1 MTIAVDARNAIPW
14 YKEPTKEQWL
24 AWVAA
29 WLGWTL
35 DAFDFTIFLL
45 IMLPI
50 SQEFHV
56 PLTAVTAVFTL
67 TLWMRLVGATAS
79 GWLADR
85 IGRKK
90 PLMISIAW
98 YSACNFIAAFSPA
111 FWFLFLFR
119 ALLGIGMGA
128 EWPCGAALAMESWPI
143 RSRGFMA
150 GVLQSS
156 WGLGALLSSAAY
168 GLLYTPLEA
177 MGKGYGWRGLL
188 MLGVLPAL
196 WIVFVRRHVKEPPV
210 WVENRRLQRTQQ
222 REVRVPLLKI
232 FKRGLLAN
240 TLTACWWMA
249 SAFVV
254 GYSVGGLF
262 PTYLQ
267 RDLHLSPGLVAL
279 PIMLQSIVF
288 FLSGSFY
295 GWMADRVGR
304 RWAIIMPALLTI
316 PIAPFY
322 LLTHDFTMIVVFFT
336 LQGAFGGGGMHTL
349 YPAYLAERFPTEVRA
364 TASGFVYHQG
374 AIFGGLTA
382 PVITYFAINW
392 HTGFAIPM
400 MLGTILAAI
409 SVAAAVWVG
418 PETRGRQLVAELSVA

>member
-1 MTIAVDARNAIPW
+1 MATIETAKPIPW
-14 YKEPTKEQWL
+14 WKEPTKDQWH

-50 SQEFHV
+50 AQEFNV

-85 IGRKK
+85 VGRKT

-98 YSACNFIAAFSPA
+98 YSVCNLIAGLSPT

-128 EWPCGAALAMESWPI
+128 EWPAGAALAMESWPI

-168 GLLYTPLEA
+168 GLLYNSI
-177 MGKGYGWRGLL
+177 GWRGLL
-188 MLGVLPAL
+188 ILGVLPAL
-196 WIVFVRRHVKEPPV
+196 LLVYIRFFVKEPAV
-210 WVENRRLQRTQQ
+210 WVENRRLQRVQK
-222 REVRVPLLKI
+222 REVRLPLLSI
-232 FKRGLLAN
+232 FKRGMLGN
-240 TLTACWWMA
+240 TMTACWWMA
-249 SAFVV
+249 SGFVV
-254 GYSVGGLF
+254 GYSIGGLF

-267 RDLHLSPGLVAL
+267 KDLHLSPGLVAL
-279 PIMLQSIVF
+279 PIMLQSVLF
-288 FLSGSFY
+288 FLSGSAW
-295 GWMADRVGR
+295 GWVADRIGR
-304 RWAIIMPALLTI
+304 RWAMILPAICGI
-316 PIAPFY
+316 PVVPLY
-322 LLTHDFTMIVVFFT
+322 LLTTNYTMIVVFFA
-336 LQGAFGGGGMHTL
+336 LQGLFAAGGIFGQN
-349 YPAYLAERFPTEVRA
+349 PSYLAERFPTEVRA
-364 TASGFVYHQG
+364 TAAGFCYHQG
-374 AIFGGLTA
+374 AIFGGLVA
-382 PVITYFAINW
+382 PVLAYLAIDL
-392 HTGFAIPM
+392 HLGFAIPM
-400 MLGTILAAI
+400 MVGTLGGLVSFIAALL
-409 SVAAAVWVG
+409 VG
-418 PETRGRQLVAELSVA
+418 PETRGRVLVPDLVVA